1 MISPE
6 NEALIL
12 RLYHGEKWRVGT
24 IARQLGIH
32 REVVYRVLRKVGV
45 EPETL
50 QRPAMVDPFVP
61 FILEALKKY
70 PGITARRVYEMVK
83 ERGYPGQPDH
93 FRHVVARIRPPE
105 PAEAFLRLRTL
116 PGEQAQADWAHFGKI
131 AFGRAQR
138 PLMAFVMVLSYSRAI
153 FLRFY
158 PGASN
163 VYFTLGHVEA
173 FAAWAGSVRV
183 VLYDNLKSVVLE
195 RHGDAIRFH
204 PAILALAAHYHF
216 EPRPVA
222 PGRGNE
228 KPRVE
233 RAIRFI
239 RGRFFTARKWK
250 DLEDLN
256 HQAQDWCLGEAME
269 RKWPED
275 PSLSVR
281 TVFESERGK
290 LLALPADIFPAQ
302 ERREVV
308 VGKCPYVRF
317 DLNDYSVPHTRV
329 RKTLVVVATVERV
342 RILDGAEVVAE
353 HRRCYGKGEVI
364 EDLAHIEALRVEKR
378 KATKERGVDRLH
390 RAVPSS
396 QELLVRLGE
405 RGENLRTAVAM
416 LLRLLDTYGA
426 AELAAAIGEC
436 LKRDVPHP
444 HAVRHVLEKRRLDQG
459 QEPVLP
465 LVLPEA
471 VRVRDLV
478 VPPPSLDPY
487 DTLKENSH
495 GDDDD
500 SDDGEAGLAL
510 KR

>member
-6 NEALIL
+6 IEALIL
-12 RLYHGEKWRVGT
+12 RLYHGERWRVGT

-32 REVVYRVLRKVGV
+32 RDAVYRVLKKAGV
-45 EPETL
+45 EPGKL

-61 FILEALKKY
+61 FILETLKKY
-70 PGITARRVYEMVK
+70 PGITSRRVYGMVK

-93 FRHVVARIRPPE
+93 FRHVVACLRPPE
-105 PAEAFLRLRTL
+105 PAEAYLRLRTL
-116 PGEQAQADWAHFGKI
+116 PGEQGQADWAHFGKI
-131 AFGRAQR
+131 AFGRALR

-158 PGASN
+158 LGASN
-163 VYFTLGHVEA
+163 FFFTLGHIEA
-173 FAAWAGSVRV
+173 FAAWGGSVRV
-183 VLYDNLKSVVLE
+183 LLYDNLKSVVLE
-195 RHGDAIRFH
+195 RRGEAIRFH
-204 PAILALAAHYHF
+204 PGILALAAHYHF

-239 RGRFFTARKWK
+239 RDRFFIARKWQN
-250 DLEDLN
+250 LEDLN
-256 HQAQDWCLGEAME
+256 RQAEAWCLGEAME
-269 RKWPED
+269 RRWPED
-275 PSLSVR
+275 PTLSVR
-281 TVFESERGK
+281 TAFESERGK
-290 LLALPADIFPAQ
+290 LLALPPDAFPAE

-317 DLNDYSVPHTRV
+317 DLNDYSVPHTLV

-353 HRRCYGKGEVI
+353 HPRCFGKGEVI
-364 EDLAHIEALRVEKR
+364 EDLAHIEALREEKR
-378 KATKERGVDRLH
+378 KATKERGVDRLQ
-390 RAVPSS
+390 RAAPSS
-396 QELLVRLGE
+396 QELLVRLAE
-405 RGENLRTAVAM
+405 RGEKLRTPVAM
-416 LLRLLDTYGA
+416 LLRLLDAYGA
-426 AELAAAIGEC
+426 GELESAIGEC
-436 LKRDVPHP
+436 LRNDVPHP

-465 LVLPEA
+465 LVLPED

-487 DTLKENSH
+487 DTLTENSNDH
-495 GDDDD
+495 DDESDDDA
-500 SDDGEAGLAL
+500 AGLPL
-510 KR
+510 QC